1 MLFYIL
7 MFKLIFQD
15 IKKMSLPLYTPGHR
29 GQKNKNTP
37 PPPPLTSMSKT
48 HSTSSCSCGSSSSG
62 TTKQNKTVVRKK
74 ERKGKTRKDEK
85 TLSNMLL

>member
-15 IKKMSLPLYTPGHR
+15 IKKNVSAPLPAR
-29 GQKNKNTP
+29 GSWSKND

>member
-15 IKKMSLPLYTPGHR
+15 IKKMSLPLYTPGDP
-29 GQKNKNTP
+29 GQKMA

>member
-15 IKKMSLPLYTPGHR
+15 IKKMSLPLYTPGDP
-29 GQKNKNTP
+29 GQKMT
-37 PPPPLTSMSKT
+37 PPPLTSMSKT